1 MRRLAIVVVTGA
13 LAWFP
18 YTVWAADG
26 DKGGTLLEKFK
37 GKIEAKTIEELL
49 VDSAA
54 GTVSAASLAGVD
66 ADALSVIENV
76 RDFSLIFNAFDK
88 NTKGV
93 GLAITPARTTM
104 PVPAINLS
112 DYAQPGAHFQRLIGA
127 LTISYAQGK
136 TDFSGTSYTRTAY
149 AIGTSAYW
157 NPDDDPIVAVA
168 KAKKC
173 SQAAFDKI
181 GDKPTITDTEAKKL
195 VELTLKA
202 KAGDTAAQEELAK
215 WDRRDGRVDAEQE
228 KAATEAYNA
237 CAKEVLDQHGE
248 KWNRTRYSVSYATGS
263 VKPTDGGSASV
274 SLGKTLA
281 FSLLYGFDGIN
292 ALKDRAAISVTG
304 RRSQDEPV
312 LDTLGSAAVK
322 SKSSNLL
329 AVRLSGGSSVFRGL
343 VEASNAKSTDA
354 DVTSTQRTFKRALG
368 IDYRVAKGVWLN
380 LRYGKQRKV
389 DGTGD
394 ETGSLLVLNW
404 SPSALLGH

>member
-1 MRRLAIVVVTGA
+1 MRRLAIVVITGA
-13 LAWFP
+13 SVCLP
-18 YTVWAADG
+18 YAVEAADG
-26 DKGGTLLEKFK
+26 DKGGTLLENVK

-88 NTKGV
+88 NSKGV

-104 PVPAINLS
+104 PVPAINLR
-112 DYAQPGAHFQRLIGA
+112 DYAQPSAHFQRLMGA

-136 TDFSGTSYTRTAY
+136 TDLSGASYTRTAY

-157 NPDDDPIVAVA
+157 DPDDDPIVAVA

-181 GDKPTITDTEAKKL
+181 GDKPTITAAEAQKL
-195 VELTLKA
+195 VDLTVKA
-202 KAGDTAAQEELAK
+202 DGGDAAAKEELAK
-215 WDRRDGRVDAEQE
+215 WERRDGRIDAEQE
-228 KAATEAYNA
+228 KAAAEAFNT
-237 CAKEVLDQHGE
+237 CAQEVLDQHGK

-263 VKPTDGGSASV
+263 VKPTDGGGTSV

-281 FSLLYGFDGIN
+281 FSLLYGFDGID

-312 LDTLGSAAVK
+312 LDTLGSATVK

-343 VEASNAKSTDA
+343 IEASNAKTTDA

-368 IDYRVAKGVWLN
+368 VDYRVAKGVWLN

-389 DGTGD
+389 NGVGD

>member
-13 LAWFP
+13 LVCLP
-18 YTVWAADG
+18 YAVEAADG
-26 DKGGTLLEKFK
+26 DKGGALVEKVK
-37 GKIEAKTIEELL
+37 GKIEAKTIEDLL

-88 NTKGV
+88 NSKGV

-104 PVPAINLS
+104 PVPAINLR
-112 DYAQPGAHFQRLIGA
+112 DYAQPSAHFQRLMGA

-136 TDFSGTSYTRTAY
+136 TDLSGTSYTRTAY

-157 NPDDDPIVAVA
+157 DPDDDPIVAVA

-181 GDKPTITDTEAKKL
+181 GDKPTITAAEAQKL
-195 VELTLKA
+195 VELTVKA
-202 KAGDTAAQEELAK
+202 NGGDTAAKEELAK
-215 WDRRDGRVDAEQE
+215 LARRDGRIDAEQE
-228 KAATEAYNA
+228 KAAAEAFNT
-237 CAKEVLDQHGE
+237 CAQEVLDQHGK

-281 FSLLYGFDGIN
+281 FSLLYGFDGID

-312 LDTLGSAAVK
+312 LDTLGSASVK

-329 AVRLSGGSSVFRGL
+329 AVRFSGGSSVFRGL
-343 VEASNAKSTDA
+343 IEASNAKTTDA
-354 DVTSTQRTFKRALG
+354 EVTSTQRTFKRALG
-368 IDYRVAKGVWLN
+368 VDYRIAKGVWLN

-389 DGTGD
+389 DGVGD

-404 SPSALLGH
+404 SPGALLGH

>member
-1 MRRLAIVVVTGA
+1 VRKLAIAAVTGA
-13 LAWFP
+13 SVCFP
-18 YTVWAADG
+18 YAADAADG
-26 DKGGTLLEKFK
+26 DKGGTLLKTVK
-37 GKIEAKTIEELL
+37 GNIDAKTIEELL
-49 VDSAA
+49 IDSAA

-88 NTKGV
+88 NSKGV

-104 PVPAINLS
+104 PFPAINLS
-112 DYAQPGAHFQRLIGA
+112 EYAQPGAHFQRLLGA

-136 TDFSGTSYTRTAY
+136 TDLSGTSYTRTAY

-181 GDKPTITDTEAKKL
+181 SDKPTITAAEAAKL
-195 VELTLKA
+195 VALKVKADVGDAAA
-202 KAGDTAAQEELAK
+202 KEELDK
-215 WDRRDGRVDAEQE
+215 MDRRDGRVDAEQE
-228 KAATEAYNA
+228 KAALEAYNV
-237 CAKEVLDQHGE
+237 CAKEVLDQHGK
-248 KWNRTRYSVSYATGS
+248 KWNRTRYSVSYAAGS